1 MAFVIDD
8 AALVAGEVAGEAAV
22 EAAAET
28 GGEVAEVSSE
38 CGMENSFSENKE
50 EQIEKEFAP
59 ESFQSNQQTE
69 SSEPSTKMEK
79 IERTSTIEDQTVDN
93 FKFEEQRSEYE
104 GRLKLGED
112 HKPKTLRD
120 NMETVMG
127 KKVNESEAH
136 HIVGNRTPNAAA
148 KLEELGIDR
157 NDPANGIYLPNSESS
172 PLKGSIHKGNHCQE
186 YYDTVERR
194 MSQANTREEAL
205 EVLQSLKED
214 LFSGDLPLQ
223 NNKQFNK

>member
-1 MAFVIDD
+1 M
-8 AALVAGEVAGEAAV
+8 ALVTGTAVAAVGKEVAK
-22 EAAAET
+22 ET
-28 GGEVAEVSSE
+28 VKEGLKEVANEGVKEV
-38 CGMENSFSENKE
+38 GMEQGFSENKI

-59 ESFQSNQQTE
+59 ESFQNNKQAE
-69 SSEPSTKMEK
+69 SSEVSSETNK
-79 IERTSTIEDQTVDN
+79 IERTSTFEDQTVDN
-93 FKFEEQRSEYE
+93 YKFEEQRSDYE
-104 GRLKLGED
+104 VKLKLGKD
-112 HKPKTLRD
+112 HDGDVLRQ
-120 NMETVMG
+120 NMEKVMG
-127 KKVNESEAH
+127 TKVNESEAH
-136 HIVGNRTPNAAA
+136 HVVGNRTPNAAA
-148 KLEELGIDR
+148 KLEEFGIDR
-157 NDPANGIYLPNSESS
+157 NDPANGIYLPDSESS

>member
-1 MAFVIDD
+1 M
-8 AALVAGEVAGEAAV
+8 ALVTGTAVAAVGKEVAK
-22 EAAAET
+22 ET
-28 GGEVAEVSSE
+28 VKEGLKEVANEGVKEV
-38 CGMENSFSENKE
+38 GMEQGFSENKI

-59 ESFQSNQQTE
+59 ESFQNNKQAE
-69 SSEPSTKMEK
+69 SSEVSSETNK
-79 IERTSTIEDQTVDN
+79 IERTSTFEDQTVDN

-104 GRLKLGED
+104 GKLELGKD
-112 HKPKTLRD
+112 HDAAVLRR
-120 NMETVMG
+120 NMEKVMG
-127 KKVNESEAH
+127 KKVEESQAH
-136 HIVGNRTPNAAA
+136 HIVGNGTPNAAA
-148 KLEELGIDR
+148 KLEEFGIDR
-157 NDPANGIYLPNSESS
+157 NDPANGIYLPNSEFS
-172 PLKGSIHKGNHCQE
+172 PLKGSIHPGGGHRQE

>member
-1 MAFVIDD
+1 M
-8 AALVAGEVAGEAAV
+8 ALVTSTAVAAVGKEVAKEGLK
-22 EAAAET
+22 
-28 GGEVAEVSSE
+28 EVANEGVKEV
-38 CGMENSFSENKE
+38 GMELGFSEN
-50 EQIEKEFAP
+50 
-59 ESFQSNQQTE
+59 
-69 SSEPSTKMEK
+69 K
-79 IERTSTIEDQTVDN
+79 IERTSTFEDQTVDN

-104 GRLKLGED
+104 GKLKLGKD
-112 HKPKTLRD
+112 HDGDVLRQ
-120 NMETVMG
+120 NMEKVMG
-127 KKVNESEAH
+127 TKVNESEAH
-136 HIVGNRTPNAAA
+136 HVVGNRTPNAAA
-148 KLEELGIDR
+148 KLEKFGIDR
-157 NDPANGIYLPNSESS
+157 NDPANGIYLPDSEYS